1 VKVGL
6 LAAIAL
12 LLLAC
17 GGGGSGAAT
26 STATPQPLLSG
37 VDVDTV
43 ESPTCP
49 VQQQG
54 QTCSKPFAAAVVVTR
69 ADGSVAARIT
79 TSSNGRGHIPLAP
92 GAYTIGGEAS
102 SRGLPRPPAAQQV
115 TVPPDQF
122 VAVQLSFDTGIR

>member
-1 VKVGL
+1 MRVAL

-12 LLLAC
+12 LLVAC
-17 GGGGSGAAT
+17 GGGGGSGAG
-26 STATPQPLLSG
+26 TATPQPLLSG

-43 ESPTCP
+43 EGPTCP

-79 TSSNGRGHIPLAP
+79 TSTSGRGHIPLSP

>member
-12 LLLAC
+12 LLIAC
-17 GGGGSGAAT
+17 GGGAAT
-26 STATPQPLLSG
+26 STATSQPLLSG

-54 QTCSKPFAAAVVVTR
+54 QTCSRPFAAAVVVTR
-69 ADGSVAARIT
+69 GDGSVAARVT

-92 GAYTIGGEAS
+92 GAYTVAGDQS
-102 SRGLPRPPAAQQV
+102 SRALPRPPVPQQV